1 MAENFFGAIELGG
14 TKAFVMVAKKRND
27 IINRKVFPSSSPKQ
41 TLADINKFF
50 KDICLANKISL
61 SGIGIGS
68 FGPLD
73 LDNQSPTFGYIT
85 STPKYAWPFTD
96 IKGEIEQSM
105 QVEVFIDTDVNASAY
120 GEFNS
125 LIDKSIESFV
135 YITIGTGIGGGFIIN
150 GKLVH
155 GLVHPEFGH
164 IRIPHNLRK
173 DPFPGSCPY
182 HQDCFEGLA
191 SGPSLQ
197 KRWNLQPETLPID
210 HIAWELEAEYISYA
224 LVNLICT
231 ISPQKVILGGGVM
244 HQMHLFEMIHRK
256 TKRLLNNY
264 IKSKS
269 LEDQISS
276 LITPPVLGDDS
287 GIIGALELAIDNI
300 D

>member
-1 MAENFFGAIELGG
+1 MAENFFGAVELGG
-14 TKAFVMVAKKRND
+14 TKTFVMVAKNRNE
-27 IINRKVFPSSSPKQ
+27 IVSRRIFPTSSPKQ
-41 TLADINKFF
+41 TIKDISRFF
-50 KDICLANKISL
+50 KDVCRSNQISL

-73 LDNQSPTFGYIT
+73 LDTKSPTFGYIT
-85 STPKYAWPFTD
+85 STPKYAWPYTD
-96 IKGEIEQSM
+96 IKGEIEKSM
-105 QVEVFIDTDVNASAY
+105 NTATFVDTDVNASAY
-120 GEFNS
+120 GEFNC
-125 LIDKSIESFV
+125 LTNKEIESFA
-135 YITIGTGIGGGFIIN
+135 YITIGTGIGGGFVIN

-164 IRIPHNLRK
+164 IRIPHDQRK

-197 KRWNLQPETLPID
+197 KRWNVKAEKLPKD
-210 HIAWELEAEYISYA
+210 HIAWTLEAEYISHA

-231 ISPQKVILGGGVM
+231 ISPQKIILGGGVM
-244 HQMHLFEMIHRK
+244 HRMHLFEMIHRK
-256 TKRLLNNY
+256 TKQLLNKY
-264 IKSKS
+264 IKSKE
-269 LEDQISS
+269 LEDQIQS

-300 D
+300 K